1 MNKFIKL
8 TFSFCACFSLIFSLD
23 IVSQEIEEVVVTAT
37 KKEKSIQDLAV
48 SVEAFT
54 SESIDTNMIDD
65 FSDLAEVVPGL
76 ISDKAIGSGA
86 SYSMR
91 GVGSYGVGAAVVGS
105 LVVSMNGHE
114 YGSSSIAEIGFH
126 DIERIEVLK
135 GPQGTLN
142 GRNAVQGLVNVIT
155 ARPTSEWEGSF
166 DLANGNLNSTRT
178 NLMFNMPFSDSIS
191 ARLAY
196 TTFERDGVIENIYTG
211 NDIDGRSQYGL
222 RLSVDFDISD
232 DTTLQFTHDRSE
244 SDDNRQNIGVIVCA
258 SDPLFGCD
266 PFQTGTFGQ
275 PADTRG
281 STAALFNFVAGLNAT
296 ANYNSYSGATV
307 LDSLE
312 KVNINRDPEHHQTF
326 EMTTLELIHDINDS
340 YTFIAKASYS
350 TRDYYHMGDN
360 DYSVATQKFPGLFP
374 AGHPA
379 SFIPMEWV
387 GCFGGI
393 KGSGFCETID
403 SDRTYEFANVES
415 ETRQA
420 EISIIS
426 DLDGPINFVV
436 GAYHYDYTT
445 TNVYQ
450 VQTASW
456 NLITD
461 GGLHP
466 YNIPLFGGALT
477 GSGST
482 DLFIPWALSGFSGA
496 LLPSLLTGYTTPT
509 PIQGFINEDHV
520 RQKSF
525 AIMGEV
531 YYDLSEDTMLTMGL
545 RYNDDVVKDSVA
557 SCLTFFSCPRYPASQ
572 KASGEYGFHPTQVV
586 ESDDALGYKFAIQ
599 HNLADNQ
606 MVYAS
611 YTTAT
616 KAGGNNP
623 NSTGTPDPYD
633 QEDTAVFE
641 IGMKSIL
648 LDGAMLF
655 NAAYFQNTTDGM
667 LISSIVN
674 AGSRNVNTDAEING
688 FEGNLV
694 FFLNET
700 TSIDMTW
707 LKTETEITSL
717 SLINPTNING
727 ATARALLP
735 AALGG
740 GLSAVLDAGGT
751 LAVGATDAGLIY
763 KMAGFLCTVP
773 FNAFGAGCPTSG
785 LGTPVDVSGNKLPQS
800 PELSYSLGLNK
811 DFATSNG
818 IASARMVYRYMG
830 EREGD
835 VYNQDTT
842 RVGEHKFWDLSVT
855 YRPNDAN
862 WYLKLEAK
870 NLADDKYVGS
880 WYAAS
885 GLQGGAKFATIT
897 DPRTWG
903 LAFGTT
909 F

>member
-1 MNKFIKL
+1 MNNFLKL
-8 TFSFCACFSLIFSLD
+8 TFSFCAIFSLVFSFD
-23 IVSQEIEEVVVTAT
+23 VVSQEVEEVVVTAT

-54 SESIDTNMIDD
+54 AESIDTNMIDD

-76 ISDKAIGSGA
+76 ITDKAIGSGA

-126 DIERIEVLK
+126 DLERIEVLK

-166 DLANGNLNSTRT
+166 DVYGGSYDATRT
-178 NLMFNMPFSDSIS
+178 NLMLNMPFTDKVA

-196 TTFERDGVIENIYTG
+196 TTFERNGTIENIHTG
-211 NDIDGRSQYGL
+211 NDIDGRDQYGL

-232 DTTLQFTHDRSE
+232 DTVLQFTHDRSE
-244 SDDNRQNIGVIVCA
+244 SDDNRQNIGIIVCA
-258 SDPLFGCD
+258 SHPVFGCD

-275 PADTRG
+275 PGDTRG
-281 STAALFNFVAGLNAT
+281 STAAIFNFIAGLNST
-296 ANYNSYSGATV
+296 ADNNSYAGATV
-307 LDSLE
+307 LNSLE
-312 KVNINRDPEHHQTF
+312 KVNINRDPEHHQLF
-326 EMTTLELIHDINDS
+326 EMTTLELKHDINDN
-340 YTFIAKASYS
+340 YQIVAKASYS

-360 DYSVATQKFPGLFP
+360 DYSVAVQKFPGLFP

-379 SFIPMEWV
+379 AAIPMEWT

-420 EISIIS
+420 EVSIIS

-436 GAYHYDYTT
+436 GAYHYDFTT

-456 NLITD
+456 NLISD

-466 YNIPLFGGALT
+466 YNATLFGGALT

-482 DLFIPWALSGFSGA
+482 DFFVPWALSGFDA
-496 LLPSLLTGYTTPT
+496 TLLPVLLNGYTTPT

-531 YYDLSEDTMLTMGL
+531 YFDLSEDTMVTAGL

-572 KASGEYGFHPTQVV
+572 KATSEYGFFPTQVV
-586 ESDDALGYKFAIQ
+586 ETDDALGYKLAIQ
-599 HNLADNQ
+599 HNLDDNQ
-606 MVYAS
+606 MIYAS

-633 QEDTAVFE
+633 QEETAVFE
-641 IGMKSIL
+641 IGTKSIL

-655 NAAYFQNTTDGM
+655 NAALFQNTTDGM

-674 AGSRNVNTDAEING
+674 AGSRNVNTDAEITG
-688 FEGNLV
+688 FEGNLL
-694 FFLNET
+694 FFMNET
-700 TSIDMTW
+700 TSIDFTW
-707 LKTETEITSL
+707 LKVDTEITAL
-717 SLINPTNING
+717 SLINPVNILNASSGFGNRINLDPLG
-727 ATARALLP
+727 ALAITTTD
-735 AALGG
+735 LGNV
-740 GLSAVLDAGGT
+740 LKSAG
-751 LAVGATDAGLIY
+751 Y
-763 KMAGFLCTVP
+763 MCTVP
-773 FNAFGAGCPTSG
+773 FNPLGGVPCPANG
-785 LGTPVDVSGNKLPQS
+785 LGTPVDVAGNQLPQS
-800 PELSYSLGLNK
+800 PELSFSLGLNK
-811 DFATSNG
+811 DFSTDNG
-818 IASARMVYRYMG
+818 VTSARLVYRYMG

-842 RVGEHKFWDLSVT
+842 RVPEHKFWDASIT
-855 YRPNDAN
+855 YRPNGGD

-870 NLADDKYVGS
+870 NLTDDKYVGS

-903 LAFGTT
+903 IAFGTT

>member
-8 TFSFCACFSLIFSLD
+8 TFSFCACFSLIFSLN
-23 IVSQEIEEVVVTAT
+23 IISQEIEEVVVTAT

-54 SESIDTNMIDD
+54 SESIDSNMIDD

-76 ISDKAIGSGA
+76 ITDKAIGSGA

-126 DIERIEVLK
+126 DLERIEVLK

-155 ARPTSEWEGSF
+155 ARPSSEWEGSF
-166 DLANGNLNSTRT
+166 DLANGNYNSTRT
-178 NLMFNMPFSDSIS
+178 NLMLNMPFSDSVA

-196 TTFERDGVIENIYTG
+196 TTFERDGTIENIHTG
-211 NDIDGRSQYGL
+211 NDIDGREQYGL
-222 RLSVDFDISD
+222 RLSVDWDISD
-232 DTTLQFTHDRSE
+232 STALEFTHDRSE
-244 SDDNRQNIGVIVCA
+244 SDDNRQNIGIIVCT
-258 SDPLFGCD
+258 PHPVFGCD
-266 PFQTGTFGQ
+266 PFETGTYGQ

-281 STAALFNFVAGLNAT
+281 STASIFNFIAGLNST
-296 ANYNSYSGATV
+296 ADNNSYTGATV
-307 LDSLE
+307 LNSLE
-312 KVNINRDPEHHQTF
+312 KVNINRDPEHEQIF
-326 EMTTLELIHDINDS
+326 EMTTLQLNHDINDNYS
-340 YTFIAKASYS
+340 MVAKVSYS

-436 GAYHYDYTT
+436 GAYHYDFTT

-456 NLITD
+456 NLISD

-466 YNIPLFGGALT
+466 YNATLFGGALT

-482 DLFIPWALSGFSGA
+482 DFFVPWALSGFNAA
-496 LLPSLLTGYTTPT
+496 LLPVLLNGYTTPT

-586 ESDDALGYKFAIQ
+586 ETDDAIGYKLAIQ
-599 HNLADNQ
+599 HNLSDNQ

-633 QEDTAVFE
+633 QEETGVFE
-641 IGMKSIL
+641 IGTKSIL

-655 NAAYFQNTTDGM
+655 NAALFQNTTDGM

-688 FEGNLV
+688 FEGNLLL
-694 FFLNET
+694 FLNET
-700 TSIDMTW
+700 TSIDLTW
-707 LKTETEITSL
+707 LKVDTEITAL
-717 SLINPTNING
+717 SLINPVNILNASSGLGNRVNIDPQG
-727 ATARALLP
+727 ALAITTTD
-735 AALGG
+735 LGNVFK
-740 GLSAVLDAGGT
+740 SAG
-751 LAVGATDAGLIY
+751 Y
-763 KMAGFLCTVP
+763 MCSVP
-773 FNAFGAGCPTSG
+773 FNPLGGVNCPTAG

-800 PELSYSLGLNK
+800 PDLSYSLGLNK
-811 DFATSNG
+811 DFTTSNG
-818 IASARMVYRYMG
+818 IVSSRLAFRYMG
-830 EREGD
+830 EREGT
-835 VYNQDTT
+835 VYNEAQT
-842 RVGEHKFWDLSVT
+842 RVPEHKYWDASVT
-855 YRPNDAN
+855 FRPNDGN
-862 WYLKLEAK
+862 WFVKFEGK
-870 NLADDKYVGS
+870 NLNDDKYVGS
-880 WYAAS
+880 WYMAS

-897 DPRTWG
+897 DPRTWSIG
-903 LAFGTT
+903 FGTT